1 MTKNQVTEQLRQV
14 LDPELGMNI
23 VDLGFIRDIQ
33 IKNGQLIVKMTLSS
47 PQCPLAPLIIAD
59 VKKTLKKLPAV
70 KKILVDLV
78 DR

>member
-23 VDLGFIRDIQ
+23 VDLGFIRDLQ
-33 IKNGQLIVKMTLSS
+33 IKNDQISVKVALSS